1 MTALQ
6 IGGLLAAGDLDAVE
20 VCESF
25 LARAET
31 DAARHAFITLTPER
45 ALAEAELSARR
56 HREGRPL
63 GPLDGVPVA
72 WKDLVDV
79 RGAPTTAGSALR
91 RDAAPAREDAPAAGN
106 LAAAGMVCVGKT
118 NLTELAFSGL
128 GLNPHFGTPRNP
140 FGGAPARIPGGSS
153 SGSAVAVAVGAV
165 PCAIGTDTSGS
176 VRIPAA
182 FCGLVGF
189 KPSATRIDRRGVLPL
204 APTLDSVGGLA
215 RSVADVAALDAALR
229 GRPPVPRTPPP
240 LRDLAFVIP
249 EGELVDDAE
258 PAVRARFEAAIGALE
273 RGGAAVERR
282 PLPSR
287 EAAVSGLE
295 RGGAKVERRPLPSL
309 EAAQALMDEHGTV
322 VVAEASRTHAQLAAG
337 PDGDALDPRVLRR
350 IRAGGDV
357 DLEPLLRER
366 RGLQDQVTAE
376 LRGAFVLFP
385 TVRHTAPELEPL
397 ERDDELFA
405 RTNLRTLR
413 NTMLASYLDL
423 PGVSLPIGVDEA
435 GLPIGLL
442 VSGPPGGDD
451 GVLDAA
457 LAVEAIV

>member
-1 MTALQ
+1 MDLHRMTALQ

-45 ALAEAELSARR
+45 ARSEARLSAQRQ
-56 HREGRPL
+56 REGRRL

-79 RGAPTTAGSALR
+79 RGTPTTAGSAMR
-91 RDAAPAREDAPAAGN
+91 REAAPARKDAPAAAN

-128 GLNPHFGTPRNP
+128 GLNPHFDTPRNP

-189 KPSATRIDRRGVLPL
+189 KPSATRIDRRGVFPL

-229 GRPPVPRTPPP
+229 GRPPDPRTPAPV
-240 LRDLAFVIP
+240 RDLVLVIP
-249 EGELVDDAE
+249 EGELVDDVE
-258 PAVRARFEAAIGALE
+258 PAVRARFEAA
-273 RGGAAVERR
+273 
-282 PLPSR
+282 
-287 EAAVSGLE
+287 VSGLD
-295 RGGAKVERRPLPSL
+295 RGGAKVERRPLPAL
-309 EAAQALMDEHGTV
+309 EAAQELMDAHGTV
-322 VVAEASRTHAQLAAG
+322 VVAEASRTHADLAAG
-337 PDGDALDPRVLRR
+337 PDADALDPRVLRR
-350 IRAGGDV
+350 IRAGRDV

-366 RGLQDQVTAE
+366 PGLQDQVTAE
-376 LRGAFVLFP
+376 LGGAFVVFP

-405 RTNLRTLR
+405 RVNLRTLR
-413 NTMLASYLDL
+413 ATMLASYLDL

-442 VSGPPGGDD
+442 VSSPPGGDD

-457 LAVEAIV
+457 LAVEAALE